1 MGIADPHVIH
11 TLRTER
17 LLLRAM
23 TLEDTPVIAAMQMDP
38 EVMVYYGNGTPL
50 DEVSARETVTK
61 YHIACRDHNYWAWAV
76 TRLMTGEVLGQ
87 VTAGYSDIDGPQSI
101 ELGFIL
107 KTTAWGFG
115 FGPEAVKAVI
125 EHGRSM
131 LAWSKIAAGVSS
143 CNLRSIRLCNKVG
156 MVQIRSVPSRQGD
169 IRIIFVA

>member
-1 MGIADPHVIH
+1 
-11 TLRTER
+11 
-17 LLLRAM
+17 M